1 MDFPATIDQFPVYN
15 DTALELQC
23 NLGLSGLKDTR
34 RLWSKQQFTSGSAS
48 VGWWLYLADLQAGK
62 YTEGALYLN
71 RSVINLFVIRLD
83 QALAKI
89 AEEWESVQY
98 VNHSQASSM
107 WTCNFRQTRV
117 SDQSKRNGYT

>member
-89 AEEWESVQY
+89 AEERESVQY
-98 VNHSQASSM
+98 VES
-107 WTCNFRQTRV
+107 
-117 SDQSKRNGYT
+117 